1 MKNDDEIISTFLLLD
16 NGSQSTL
23 VREDFAKYPN
33 LKRYSRTI
41 NITRTK
47 DEPESVNVK
56 EITLKICHMDDKN
69 EVEVDA
75 YTLTKI
81 MFNMPSQSA
90 PNMETTRIHFT
101 IYKIYLKYLK
111 YVRQK

>member
-1 MKNDDEIISTFLLLD
+1 
-16 NGSQSTL
+16 
-23 VREDFAKYPN
+23 
-33 LKRYSRTI
+33 
-41 NITRTK
+41 
-47 DEPESVNVK
+47 
-56 EITLKICHMDDKN
+56 MDDKN

-81 MFNMPSQSA
+81 MFNIPSQSA